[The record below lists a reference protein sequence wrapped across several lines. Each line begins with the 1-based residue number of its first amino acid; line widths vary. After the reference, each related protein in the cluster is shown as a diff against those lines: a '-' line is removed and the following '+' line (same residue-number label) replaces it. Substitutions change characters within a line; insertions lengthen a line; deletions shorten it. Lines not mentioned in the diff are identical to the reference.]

1 MKHRTF
7 WAIFILGVLL
17 VSGFAGLLTLAAG
30 APGSNPARA
39 PASDTHLAPFTS
51 TSPSTLD
58 PIYSHAYQSCTSTP
72 SPFICYTA
80 PITILA
86 GSTIVIFQLTPSPNQ
101 AKTLTDS
108 FGDTLVKRVS
118 FVGGTSVYVTV
129 WTVFNSAG
137 GSNYK
142 LIGTVNSSV
151 NWNLAVVD
159 VSGVSASPLEGECGK
174 AGANT
179 TMAYSAVYPA
189 YCQTENDLPNS
200 VIIEGATFQGTL
212 SQTFTPAGATIID
225 ANAVGGP
232 SGLTAYQVFGNS
244 GGYNETIN
252 KSQSSSSSYWGMG
265 GVVLKLL
272 DPAPSP
278 LEASAVGLNACVLTW
293 SNYANSSWLL
303 NTTIAYGTTYGT
315 YSAWVSTASTSTS
328 EASITGLS
336 ANTTYFFIAWS
347 WTEGSGSG
355 AVNGLYTNV
364 AVCHTLGSPAPI
376 VSNATLSATGVTLTS
391 VTLTWAPPENVTVIW
406 YTVYYGT
413 SYYPTFAGYASSDNP
428 GVVTTDT
435 ITGLTLN
442 TTYYFVLDSWTSA
455 GVRGPPSNVVVAHT
469 LGRAPLEVI
478 APVLTASASGLTSA
492 VLTWSAVTNVTTT
505 NYTLYD
511 STGYSNPLTAGATN
525 AGNLLYGS
533 LSGLAQNT
541 TYYAQVDSW
550 TSATV
555 RGPYSNIVTFRTLA
569 GPAPIV
575 EPSVLAA
582 DSVSLTS
589 ITLTWTAPANVT
601 VLNYTLYRGTAYASP
616 LTGTPVSESTVLDTT
631 VTGLAQNTTYF
642 FEVGTWTSATARGP
656 YTNIVPAHTSSSPAP
671 IIAKNFTLSG
681 AAYYDLGVPGQSI
694 VALQWSEPANV
705 TVLNYTLLEAP
716 LGGSWSDYTPS
727 SLGTSTSTSTSM
739 NENDTFLFQIE
750 SWTGA
755 TERGPTSNVLVVTSP
770 EFASIAPRLSVAGVS
785 LTSIAVTWTAVQNQ
799 SVTNYTLVYSTVGPN
814 GPFTGRVSEGSSLSA
829 TISSLAPDT
838 TYWLRVWAW
847 DSGTLVLMS
856 NVGPAQTLSPIPPA
870 PVIPVSL
877 TIPQVVVIST
887 FMALIVAGL
896 IAAGTRKKKRN
907 RNGYPMSD

>member
-1 MKHRTF
+1 M
-7 WAIFILGVLL
+7 
-17 VSGFAGLLTLAAG
+17 LA
-30 APGSNPARA
+30 
-39 PASDTHLAPFTS
+39 
-51 TSPSTLD
+51 
-58 PIYSHAYQSCTSTP
+58 
-72 SPFICYTA
+72 
-80 PITILA
+80 
-86 GSTIVIFQLTPSPNQ
+86 
-101 AKTLTDS
+101 
-108 FGDTLVKRVS
+108 
-118 FVGGTSVYVTV
+118 
-129 WTVFNSAG
+129 
-137 GSNYK
+137 
-142 LIGTVNSSV
+142 
-151 NWNLAVVD
+151 
-159 VSGVSASPLEGECGK
+159 
-174 AGANT
+174 
-179 TMAYSAVYPA
+179 
-189 YCQTENDLPNS
+189 
-200 VIIEGATFQGTL
+200 
-212 SQTFTPAGATIID
+212 
-225 ANAVGGP
+225 
-232 SGLTAYQVFGNS
+232 
-244 GGYNETIN
+244 
-252 KSQSSSSSYWGMG
+252 
-265 GVVLKLL
+265 
-272 DPAPSP
+272 
-278 LEASAVGLNACVLTW
+278 
-293 SNYANSSWLL
+293 
-303 NTTIAYGTTYGT
+303 
-315 YSAWVSTASTSTS
+315 
-328 EASITGLS
+328 
-336 ANTTYFFIAWS
+336 
-347 WTEGSGSG
+347 
-355 AVNGLYTNV
+355 
-364 AVCHTLGSPAPI
+364 
-376 VSNATLSATGVTLTS
+376 
-391 VTLTWAPPENVTVIW
+391 
-406 YTVYYGT
+406 
-413 SYYPTFAGYASSDNP
+413 
-428 GVVTTDT
+428 
-435 ITGLTLN
+435 
-442 TTYYFVLDSWTSA
+442 SWTSA
-455 GVRGPPSNVVVAHT
+455 SARGPPSNVVVAHT

-511 STGYSNPLTAGATN
+511 STSYSNPLTAGATN

-656 YTNIVPAHTSSSPAP
+656 YTNVAPAHTSSSPAP
-671 IIAKNFTLSG
+671 IIAENFTLSG
-681 AAYYDLGVPGQSI
+681 AAYYALGVPGQSI

-907 RNGYPMSD
+907 RNGYPISD

>member
-1 MKHRTF
+1 MRSSCF
-7 WAIFILGVLL
+7 GSVGGVT
-17 VSGFAGLLTLAAG
+17 SAAG
-30 APGSNPARA
+30 SYSVNATWTGDSRICTKDYSLNGQTPTEALACGTNLTSYLYLPPYGVVNSSYVSLWVFSGGSFVFNYWAYTLYPATGNMPTTA
-39 PASDTHLAPFTS
+39 TATDLAPPAPTNVAAVATGLTTCELTWTLPTNLPLANFTVVYGQTPNVPTQHQNVAS
-51 TSPSTLD
+51 GTALAVGVSSLPKNTTFY
-58 PIYSHAYQSCTSTP
+58 IYIYAWSSS
-72 SPFICYTA
+72 
-80 PITILA
+80 
-86 GSTIVIFQLTPSPNQ
+86 
-101 AKTLTDS
+101 
-108 FGDTLVKRVS
+108 
-118 FVGGTSVYVTV
+118 GTSIASP
-129 WTVFNSAG
+129 NSAG
-137 GSNYK
+137 
-142 LIGTVNSSV
+142 
-151 NWNLAVVD
+151 
-159 VSGVSASPLEGECGK
+159 ASCR
-174 AGANT
+174 
-179 TMAYSAVYPA
+179 
-189 YCQTENDLPNS
+189 
-200 VIIEGATFQGTL
+200 
-212 SQTFTPAGATIID
+212 
-225 ANAVGGP
+225 
-232 SGLTAYQVFGNS
+232 
-244 GGYNETIN
+244 
-252 KSQSSSSSYWGMG
+252 
-265 GVVLKLL
+265 
-272 DPAPSP
+272 
-278 LEASAVGLNACVLTW
+278 
-293 SNYANSSWLL
+293 
-303 NTTIAYGTTYGT
+303 
-315 YSAWVSTASTSTS
+315 
-328 EASITGLS
+328 
-336 ANTTYFFIAWS
+336 
-347 WTEGSGSG
+347 
-355 AVNGLYTNV
+355 
-364 AVCHTLGSPAPI
+364 TLGSPALI
-376 VSNATLSATGVTLTS
+376 VSNATLSATGVALTS
-391 VTLTWAPPENVTVIW
+391 VTLTWAPPGNVTVVN

-413 SYYPTFAGYASSDNP
+413 SYHPTFSGFASSANA
-428 GVVTTDT
+428 GRVTTDT

-442 TTYYFVLDSWTSA
+442 TTYYFVLASWTSA
-455 GVRGPPSNVVVAHT
+455 SARGPPSNVVVAHT

-511 STGYSNPLTAGATN
+511 STSYSNPLTAGATN

-601 VLNYTLYRGTAYASP
+601 VLNYTLYSGTAYASPLTGTPVSESTVLDTTVTGLAQNTTYFFEVGTWTSATARGPYTNIVPAHTLASIPPVVKPSVLSVAAVGLSSVVLTWTAPANVTVLNYTLYSGTAYASP

-671 IIAKNFTLSG
+671 IIAENFTLSG
-681 AAYYDLGVPGQSI
+681 AAYYDLGVPGRSI

-847 DSGTLVLMS
+847 DSGTLVLVS

>member
-1 MKHRTF
+1 
-7 WAIFILGVLL
+7 
-17 VSGFAGLLTLAAG
+17 
-30 APGSNPARA
+30 
-39 PASDTHLAPFTS
+39 
-51 TSPSTLD
+51 
-58 PIYSHAYQSCTSTP
+58 
-72 SPFICYTA
+72 
-80 PITILA
+80 
-86 GSTIVIFQLTPSPNQ
+86 
-101 AKTLTDS
+101 
-108 FGDTLVKRVS
+108 
-118 FVGGTSVYVTV
+118 
-129 WTVFNSAG
+129 
-137 GSNYK
+137 
-142 LIGTVNSSV
+142 
-151 NWNLAVVD
+151 
-159 VSGVSASPLEGECGK
+159 
-174 AGANT
+174 
-179 TMAYSAVYPA
+179 
-189 YCQTENDLPNS
+189 
-200 VIIEGATFQGTL
+200 
-212 SQTFTPAGATIID
+212 
-225 ANAVGGP
+225 
-232 SGLTAYQVFGNS
+232 
-244 GGYNETIN
+244 
-252 KSQSSSSSYWGMG
+252 MG

-364 AVCHTLGSPAPI
+364 AVCHTLGSPARI
-376 VSNATLSATGVTLTS
+376 VSNATLSATGVALTS
-391 VTLTWAPPENVTVIW
+391 VTLTWAPPGNVTVVN

-413 SYYPTFAGYASSDNP
+413 SYHPTFSGFASSANA
-428 GVVTTDT
+428 GLVTTDT

-656 YTNIVPAHTSSSPAP
+656 YTNIVPAHTLASIPPVVKPSVLSVAAVGLSSVVLTWTAPANVTVLNYTLYRGTAYASPLTGTPVSESTVLDTTVTGLAQNTTYFFEVGTWTSATARGPYTNIVPAHTSSSPAP
-671 IIAKNFTLSG
+671 IIAENFTLSG
-681 AAYYDLGVPGQSI
+681 AAYYDLGIPGRSI